1 MSRERLRARA
11 DRVNQEADLGEMLS
25 EWGYAVVPDR
35 QREQQFSCDL
45 HGPDNKPSARYY
57 GLSNSTYC
65 WVCQQK
71 RDAIA
76 YVMEKELMGFR
87 EAVEHLEVRC
97 GLAPL
102 PWDDDRD
109 APKTPEQEFE
119 ESTATRAGTYEE
131 ERDRLRS
138 FLDTETADRLNPPA
152 LSQEKLL
159 AFWEAFDRVEYGVAR
174 QNWDESKGSS
184 ALVALRG
191 RVMEALEEAS

>member
-11 DRVNQEADLGEMLS
+11 DRANNEADLGEMLS
-25 EWGYAVVPDR
+25 EWGYSVVPDR

-76 YVMEKELMGFR
+76 WVMEKELMGFR
-87 EAVEHLEVRC
+87 EAVEHLEERE

-102 PWDDDRD
+102 PWDDERDR
-109 APKTPEQEFE
+109 PVSPEQELDA
-119 ESTATRAGTYEE
+119 SMVHAGGYEVT
-131 ERDRLRS
+131 RDRLRK
-138 FLDTETADRLNPPA
+138 FLDTLTAERDLDR
-152 LSQEKLL
+152 QMLL
-159 AFWEAFDRVEYGVAR
+159 ALGQDIDRVEYGVAR
-174 QNWDESKGSS
+174 QQWGEGQGST
-184 ALVALRG
+184 ALAKLRK
-191 RVMEALEEAS
+191 RVMETLEEAS